1 MSDIAT
7 LAFKLDH
14 LIAQQQ
20 DTQKNITELTRTV
33 SQLALIEERQTADRK
48 AVERLTE
55 DNTDL
60 EKRVRHLEQQLPNA
74 LDLRLC
80 ELEKKMPMHAL
91 GTSWVFKAVWL
102 VVAAVMGGLIN
113 ALMGKS

>member
-1 MSDIAT
+1 MSDIAS

-55 DNTDL
+55 DNSEL
-60 EKRVRHLEQQLPNA
+60 EKRVRYLEQQLPNA

-80 ELEKKMPMHAL
+80 ELEKKMPMHSL
-91 GTSWVFKAVWL
+91 STSWVFKAVWL
-102 VVAAVMGGLIN
+102 AVAAILGGLVN
-113 ALMGKS
+113 ALMGKN